1 MNVVGEVKA
10 KSGRL
15 KIMKI
20 SQHDKKLY
28 HKEFKD
34 VDLDR
39 SSLNNENTNDIHQGL
54 ML

>member
-1 MNVVGEVKA
+1 MDVLGEVKA

-20 SQHDKKLY
+20 SQHDKKFY

-39 SSLNNENTNDIHQGL
+39 SSLNNENPNEIHLGFMQ
-54 ML
+54 